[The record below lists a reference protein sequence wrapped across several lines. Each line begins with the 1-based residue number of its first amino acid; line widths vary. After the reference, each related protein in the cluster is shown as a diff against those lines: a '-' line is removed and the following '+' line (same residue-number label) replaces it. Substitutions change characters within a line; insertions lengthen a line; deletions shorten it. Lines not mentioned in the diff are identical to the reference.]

1 MRWFNRIVLVS
12 CLFAVLGLPARAH
25 AQGDDLAPVI
35 AVSSRLA
42 DPATC
47 TDRFVPHTLDH
58 LTTTDDGVVRMFE
71 ANGAGLAVG
80 DLDND
85 GDLDLVLGGEDQPNS
100 ILWNRGDLTFDTA
113 RWGDGHTRAVTIV
126 DVDGDG
132 LRDIV
137 LTTNIGAVNYWR
149 NQGDRTFTRVFLP
162 NVAHPAYVL
171 GWYDLDGDGDLDLVT
186 APYDAGFLTDRGS
199 EYRMNG
205 SGVYV
210 YENRGDR
217 LAPTRLTGEAQAFA
231 LAFEDVNDDQRPDIL
246 VGNDFAVP
254 DFAFVQTDDG
264 WAQTDLF
271 AATTHST
278 MSFDLGDINNDGKPE
293 LFATDMKPYADDP
306 ALMAAYA
313 PLMAGM
319 SEEMHMEGDPQI
331 MENVLQFPAPR
342 GFANRAADWGVD
354 GTGWSWSAKFGDL
367 DQDGL
372 LDLYVVNGMAE
383 ETMFAHL
390 PNHELVEENQ
400 VLRNTGDGF
409 VAMPA
414 WGLNATAGGRAM
426 SMADFDGDGDLDIV
440 VNNLRAPAVL
450 YENQLCGGDA
460 LVVQL
465 AQPDVQNRDAIG
477 ARLGLLTDKGLYT
490 RDVRAGSGYISGDP
504 TQVHFGLPADATLI
518 HLEILWPDGAIS
530 LVENPQ
536 ANTLL
541 RVERQ

>member
-1 MRWFNRIVLVS
+1 MRWLNQIVLVS
-12 CLFAVLGLPARAH
+12 CVLAALGLPARAH

-35 AVSSRLA
+35 TVSSRLA

-126 DVDGDG
+126 DVDADG

-217 LAPTRLTGEAQAFA
+217 LVPTRLTGEAQAFA

-342 GFANRAADWGVD
+342 GFANRAGDWGVD

-409 VAMPA
+409 VSMPV

-465 AQPDVQNRDAIG
+465 AQPGVQNRDAIG

-504 TQVHFGLPADATLI
+504 ASVHFGLPADATPI

-530 LVENPQ
+530 LIENPQ

>member
-1 MRWFNRIVLVS
+1 MRWFNRILLVS
-12 CLFAVLGLPARAH
+12 CLFAAFGLPSQAH

-42 DPATC
+42 APAAC

-58 LTTTDDGVVRMFE
+58 VTTTDDGVVRMFE

-85 GDLDLVLGGEDQPNS
+85 GDPDLVLGGEAQPNS

-113 RWGDGHTRAVTIV
+113 RLGDGHARAVTIV
-126 DVDGDG
+126 DVDDDG
-132 LRDIV
+132 RRDIV
-137 LTTNIGAVNYWR
+137 LTTNTGAVNYWR
-149 NQGDRTFTRVFLP
+149 NQGDRTFARAFLP
-162 NVAHPAYVL
+162 NVSHPAYVL
-171 GWYDLDGDGDLDLVT
+171 GWRDLDGDGDLDLVT

-199 EYRMNG
+199 EYRLDG

-217 LAPTRLTGEAQAFA
+217 FVPTRLTGEAQALA
-231 LAFEDVNDDQRPDIL
+231 LAFEDLNGDHRPDIL
-246 VGNDFAVP
+246 VGNDFGVP

-264 WAQTDLF
+264 WVQAEPF
-271 AATTHST
+271 VATTHST
-278 MSFDLGDINNDGKPE
+278 MSIDLGDINNDGKPE
-293 LFATDMKPYADDP
+293 LFASDMKPYADDP
-306 ALMAAYA
+306 ALMAAYG
-313 PLMAGM
+313 PLMEGM

-331 MENVLQFPAPR
+331 MENVLQFAAPH
-342 GFANRAADWGVD
+342 GFVNQAPGWGVD

-465 AQPDVQNRDAIG
+465 AQPGVQNRDAIG

-536 ANTLL
+536 ADTLL

>member
-12 CLFAVLGLPARAH
+12 CLFAVLGLPARAY

-85 GDLDLVLGGEDQPNS
+85 GDLDLVLGGEAQPNS

-264 WAQTDLF
+264 WAQADLF

-390 PNHELVEENQ
+390 PDHELVEENQ
-400 VLRNTGDGF
+400 ALRNTGDGF
-409 VAMPA
+409 TPMPA
-414 WGLNATAGGRAM
+414 WGLNAIAGGRAM
-426 SMADFDGDGDLDIV
+426 SMADLDGDGDLDIV
-440 VNNLRAPAVL
+440 VNNLRAPAML
-450 YENQLCGGDA
+450 YENQLCGGAA

-465 AQPDVQNRDAIG
+465 AQPGVQNRDAVG
-477 ARLGLLTDKGLYT
+477 ARVGLLTDKGLFI
-490 RDVRAGSGYISGDP
+490 RDVRAASGYLSGDP
-504 TQVHFGLPADATLI
+504 AQVHFGLPADATPI

-530 LVENPQ
+530 LIDNPQ
-536 ANTLL
+536 ADTLL